1 LNPPNGSWGMF
12 KIQPSV
18 ISRAFNLAR
27 LNFNHPL
34 TSVGGIAD
42 TITLVIFNAPKSST
56 HKIQCGQKI

>member
-1 LNPPNGSWGMF
+1 MF
-12 KIQPSV
+12 KILPSV